1 MTSPSQNDSS
11 STIPP
16 LPEDNDTP
24 FSPPDSPSND
34 TTDQA
39 VDREVE
45 NTKLD
50 STHQATDSAT
60 NIDSH
65 EEYDE
70 GLSGAAEA
78 SEPNAGNT
86 VVDYNPDKDERNL
99 RSQ

>member
-1 MTSPSQNDSS
+1 MTSPSQDDSS
-11 STIPP
+11 STIQP

-24 FSPPDSPSND
+24 FSPPDSPVND
-34 TTDQA
+34 TTDQT
-39 VDREVE
+39 VGREVE

-60 NIDSH
+60 NIDPH

-78 SEPNAGNT
+78 GEPNAGNT
-86 VVDYNPDKDERNL
+86 VVDYDPDKDQRTL
-99 RSQ
+99 TS